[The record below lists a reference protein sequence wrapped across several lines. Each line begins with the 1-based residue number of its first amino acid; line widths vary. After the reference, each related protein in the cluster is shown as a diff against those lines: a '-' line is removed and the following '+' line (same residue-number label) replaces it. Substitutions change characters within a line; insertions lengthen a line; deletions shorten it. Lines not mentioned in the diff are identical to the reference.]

1 MKHLTQSIAPKVLLL
16 WLLIKIIDLRC
27 CLWERTHL
35 VLNLSSFIHI
45 SICADQPPWAC
56 FLILVIDVIHAR
68 SQGCGDLKLLGQHW
82 PWLCIRGL
90 GQPVWWLP
98 CLLWL
103 TVAESRELLLCG
115 VGFHLHLEREV
126 CGASRW
132 GLKSGNTVY
141 LNWQW
146 FTTHL
151 HSLLRV
157 QPFARGREVVGGDGA
172 RAMSKGCSVPGS
184 INTASSVT

>member
-1 MKHLTQSIAPKVLLL
+1 MKHLTQGVAPKLLLL

-27 CLWERTHL
+27 CPWERTYP

-45 SICADQPPWAC
+45 SVCADQPPWAC
-56 FLILVIDVIHAR
+56 FLILVIDVIHACSR
-68 SQGCGDLKLLGQHW
+68 GRGDPKFLGQHW
-82 PWLCIRGL
+82 LCIWGL
-90 GQPVWWLP
+90 GQPVLWLP

-103 TVAESRELLLCG
+103 TVADSRELLLCG
-115 VGFHLHLEREV
+115 VRVHPHLEWEV

-146 FTTHL
+146 FTTHMCR
-151 HSLLRV
+151 LLRV
-157 QPFARGREVVGGDGA
+157 QPFAKGREVVGGGGA
-172 RAMSKGCSVPGS
+172 WAMSKGCSVPGS
-184 INTASSVT
+184 VNTASSVT